1 MSGAHVSV
9 VHDASSDTLTSFHM
23 YHRRMLTSMHSGQ
36 QVCIRL
42 LDDLSRRVEIE
53 EDGEVEEVFDVGYVT
68 FSTFS

>member
-1 MSGAHVSV
+1 
-9 VHDASSDTLTSFHM
+9 
-23 YHRRMLTSMHSGQ
+23 MLTSMHSGQ

-68 FSTFS
+68 FSTFG

>member
-1 MSGAHVSV
+1 
-9 VHDASSDTLTSFHM
+9 M

-68 FSTFS
+68 FSTFG